1 MSLTPSSM
9 LDLGTKIPYFNLVN
23 TIDNSFHDI
32 NSIEGEKGT
41 LIVFICNH
49 CPYVIHIIDK
59 MIEISKDYNKKE
71 IKSVFISSNN
81 IETHPQDGPI
91 EMKKYA
97 AEKNLS
103 IPYLYDESQETAL
116 KFKAACTPDFYLFDS
131 NQKLVYRGRFDDAR
145 PGNEKPITGSEL
157 RNALENLLNDKPPL
171 ENQMPSLGCNIKW
184 KKGNEPKYL

>member
-23 TIDNSFHDI
+23 TIDNSFHDV

-59 MIEISKDYNKKE
+59 MIEISKDYNKKG
-71 IKSVFISSNN
+71 IKSIFISSNN
-81 IETHPQDGPI
+81 IETHPQDSPI

-97 AEKNLS
+97 AEKDLS

-157 RNALENLLNDKPPL
+157 RIALENLLNDKPPV

>member
-23 TIDNSFHDI
+23 TIDNSFHDV

-59 MIEISKDYNKKE
+59 MIEISKDYNKKG
-71 IKSVFISSNN
+71 IKSIFISSNN
-81 IETHPQDGPI
+81 IETHPQDSPI

-97 AEKNLS
+97 AEKDLS

-157 RNALENLLNDKPPL
+157 RVALENLLNDKPPL